1 MLYACLYILICKH
14 YVLYACIYAHMYVH
28 IHTFM
33 SIHTCTHACTH
44 THTNTHTWYAA
55 RLNCMENAVYKL
67 LDHACIPTLVSLL
80 TYLRTHAHTHT
91 RTHWCVRHGLSR
103 RGLRDGNDGSDSTC
117 TYGFLLQTVLQEN
130 AATELELEA
139 LLDHFHAKFARH
151 PFSEAEVIAGRG
163 YTGIYVYMYQF

>member
-1 MLYACLYILICKH
+1 M
-14 YVLYACIYAHMYVH
+14 
-28 IHTFM
+28 
-33 SIHTCTHACTH
+33 
-44 THTNTHTWYAA
+44 
-55 RLNCMENAVYKL
+55 
-67 LDHACIPTLVSLL
+67 
-80 TYLRTHAHTHT
+80 
-91 RTHWCVRHGLSR
+91 RHGLSR